1 MTEKRAFKKTSI
13 KDVARRA
20 AVSVTT
26 VSHIVSQTPGYSA
39 ETIKRVK
46 DAIEE
51 LNYVPSYAANGLR
64 QRSTKTIGVC
74 ATDPFITTGRN
85 VGSFPD
91 RLWAGILE
99 EADLHRFKVLH
110 FPHSIRE
117 SEDAGEFL
125 NGQIDGL
132 IICAHRYDRRP
143 ATAARA
149 GLPVV
154 LVARTFD
161 IPDGVHTVAVNEKE
175 IIASGLEHLYE
186 LGHRR
191 IAYIAG
197 PAFEM
202 EPTDIQA
209 LSYDDVA
216 RARLIAYQD
225 WMESRVPDFAPRWT
239 LTPNWDRID
248 LTEAVGNWM
257 AEDAPTAI
265 FACSDVMAGEA
276 LRAAQ
281 ALGIDVPS
289 QLSVLGIDNERESAF
304 LTPSLSSIEVPV
316 QPLGR
321 FAVHTLLS
329 VQRGDP
335 SPAPFAIPDPEVF
348 QRASTGPCRNS

>member
-1 MTEKRAFKKTSI
+1 MPEKRAFKKTSI

-26 VSHIVSQTPGYSA
+26 VSHVVSQTPGYSA

-74 ATDPFITTGRN
+74 ATDPFERNGRDL
-85 VGSFPD
+85 GTFSD

-99 EADLHRFKVLH
+99 EADLNRYKVMH
-110 FPHSIRE
+110 FPRAIRE

-143 ATAARA
+143 ALIAHA

-154 LVARTFD
+154 MVARTFD
-161 IPDGVHTVAVNEKE
+161 IPDGVRSVATDERVIVER
-175 IIASGLEHLYE
+175 GLDHLFA

-191 IAYIAG
+191 IAYVAG
-197 PAFEM
+197 PAFEV
-202 EPTDIQA
+202 EPTDVEA
-209 LSYDDVA
+209 LSFDDVA
-216 RARLIAYQD
+216 RARLSAYEA
-225 WMESRVPDFAPRWT
+225 WMKGRVPEFAPLWS
-239 LTPNWDRID
+239 LTKGWDRED
-248 LTEAVGNWM
+248 LTETLRGWM
-257 AEDAPTAI
+257 VESTPTAV
-265 FACSDVMAGEA
+265 FACSDAMARSV
-276 LRAAQ
+276 LDAAS

-289 QLSVLGIDNERESAF
+289 RLSVLGIDNERESAF
-304 LTPSLSSIEVPV
+304 LQPSLSSIEVPV
-316 QPLGR
+316 HDLGR
-321 FAVHTLLS
+321 LAVQTLLHS
-329 VQRGDP
+329 LRGDSV
-335 SPAPFAIPDPEVF
+335 SPDFEIPTPEVLY
-348 QRASTGPCRNS
+348 RASTGPCPNP